1 MYAHQSVCAHVCVCA
16 HAHARACTHAH
27 VCTRI
32 YFKVQTTS
40 PQTEVGILKKSKSNK
55 KASIFSTAKI
65 AFLQKHVSPSAFLPK
80 NPLFRAFLS
89 KFPYFFNSG
98 RILTR
103 KPRKNPLFDPQKP
116 KISTFLPPKT
126 PKKRPR
132 DPKTLENAFLTLFSS
147 THTAK
152 SAFSFQAFFLRK
164 RHLENPMNFT
174 PKSAFY
180 CWSERKTIDFDPF
193 FGGFTGTWAH

>member
-1 MYAHQSVCAHVCVCA
+1 MYVCVHTRMRAHV
-16 HAHARACTHAH
+16 R
-27 VCTRI
+27 TRI
-32 YFKVQTTS
+32 YFKVQTTSPQTTSPQTTSPQTTS
-40 PQTEVGILKKSKSNK
+40 PQTEVGILKKSKSKK

-116 KISTFLPPKT
+116 KISTFLPSKT
-126 PKKRPR
+126 PKNRPR

-152 SAFSFQAFFLRK
+152 SAF
-164 RHLENPMNFT
+164 
-174 PKSAFY
+174 
-180 CWSERKTIDFDPF
+180 PF
-193 FGGFTGTWAH
+193 PT